1 MYFHARLLSN
11 MGVKEGF
18 DPRIKIAQCRVWRNE
33 EIEVTKKEENFW
45 LNKKCFFL
53 F

>member
-1 MYFHARLLSN
+1 MLNLNILIIVVNVMYFHARLLSN

-33 EIEVTKKEENFW
+33 ELK
-45 LNKKCFFL
+45 
-53 F
+53 